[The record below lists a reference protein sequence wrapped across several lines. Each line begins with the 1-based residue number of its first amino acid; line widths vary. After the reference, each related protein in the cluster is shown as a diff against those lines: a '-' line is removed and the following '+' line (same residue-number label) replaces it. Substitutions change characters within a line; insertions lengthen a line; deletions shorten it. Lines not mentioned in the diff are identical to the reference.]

1 MRGREMPT
9 GYDGEKYTDTDVVTL
24 RAALGLTDTAKPK
37 KDAVIKHHVAQQQ
50 ETQPKGGGN
59 EKKFLI
65 L

>member
-1 MRGREMPT
+1 MPT

-59 EKKFLI
+59 EKNS
-65 L
+65 